1 MGEVRKRFSICLLI
15 VCGFITS
22 VSLSAQE
29 APRPNIVLI
38 MADDMG
44 WSDLGCYGGEIKTP
58 VLDGLAA
65 RGLRFTQFYNCARCV
80 PTLSKDSALKQ
91 DQGGR
96 PTGPGMTSVAGRLPA
111 AKMK

>member
-1 MGEVRKRFSICLLI
+1 MGEVRKLFSICLLI

-22 VSLSAQE
+22 VSSSAQE

-58 VLDGLAA
+58 ALDGLAA
-65 RGLRFTQFYNCARCV
+65 
-80 PTLSKDSALKQ
+80 
-91 DQGGR
+91 
-96 PTGPGMTSVAGRLPA
+96 
-111 AKMK
+111 